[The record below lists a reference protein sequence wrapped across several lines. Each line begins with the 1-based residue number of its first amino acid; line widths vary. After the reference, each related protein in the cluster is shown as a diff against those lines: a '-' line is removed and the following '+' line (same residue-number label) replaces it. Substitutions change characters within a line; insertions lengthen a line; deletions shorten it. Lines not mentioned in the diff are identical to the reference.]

1 MSRLST
7 IIVAVAALFAAAALP
22 VGAQI
27 VQVRPD
33 HDNYTEDLA
42 GVQDHTE
49 NLSMGETNLRQA
61 YLKFDISGLP
71 TNGVVVQSA
80 ILTMRT
86 RNDFTGDAIANL
98 YSVDDDTWDETT
110 IEDSNE
116 PPLGPVIGTF
126 DIEGTN
132 TLAHPAGTS
141 QLDDIDVTAWVS
153 ENFNSSDF
161 LISIGLVELGSSI
174 IFFRAD
180 EHSDQSE
187 HPWALL
193 TVTVG
198 PPGPGLREV
207 RPTHDGWTEDG
218 LGVQDHVGNQAYGS
232 SVGRQAYLKFDIS
245 SLGSGQTITSATL
258 TMRTRNDTITDSIAI
273 LYEVADD
280 SWLETT
286 LEDSNEP
293 ALGPSIIVWDIEGT
307 VTLNHNPGTSQL
319 DVLDVT
325 SWVTSNYN
333 SLDTLISFGIVEF
346 ESNRTFYR
354 GDEHNDQTEHP
365 WALLS
370 VITESPTVVFTNVT
384 VDNVVEL
391 RFESISGLEY
401 QLVYSDNLP
410 DGASWTNKNFTVKG
424 SGQLETLFDPVPG
437 ADTHRTY
444 RIVTP
449 SN

>member
-1 MSRLST
+1 MSRPST
-7 IIVAVAALFAAAALP
+7 IIAAVAALFAAAALP
-22 VGAQI
+22 ARAQT

-42 GVQDHTE
+42 GVQDHTD
-49 NLSMGETNLRQA
+49 NLSMGDTNLRQA

-71 TNGVVVQSA
+71 TNGVVVLSA
-80 ILTMRT
+80 VLTMRT
-86 RNDFTGDAIANL
+86 RNDFSGDAIANV

-141 QLDDIDVTAWVS
+141 QLDDIDVTAWVA
-153 ENFNSSDF
+153 ENFNSSDS

-174 IFFRAD
+174 TFFRAD

-198 PPGPGLREV
+198 APGPGLLEV
-207 RPTHDGWTEDG
+207 RPGHDGWTEAG
-218 LGVQDHVGNQAYGS
+218 LGVQDHIGNQAYGS
-232 SVGRQAYLKFDIS
+232 NVGRQAYLKFDIG
-245 SLGSGQTITSATL
+245 SLGSNQTITSASL

-286 LEDSNEP
+286 LEDSNKP

-307 VTLNHNPGTSQL
+307 VTLNHDPGTSQL

-325 SWVTSNYN
+325 SWVTSNYD

-354 GDEHNDQTEHP
+354 GDEHNDQSEHP

-370 VITESPTVVFTNVT
+370 VVTEAPTAAHTNVT

-401 QLVYSDNLP
+401 QLEYSDNVT
-410 DGASWTNKNFTVKG
+410 DAASWTNKNFTVTG
-424 SGQLETLFDPVPG
+424 SGQIDTLFDSETG
-437 ADTHRTY
+437 ADASRNY